1 MSEFSTLDALSA
13 AMEAAYTAD
22 HPRRALHDEQVRR
35 KVALQSIDEILE
47 WRPLSAFS
55 ADALEFLELLVSYWR
70 ELEVTVHAPGPD
82 AVQ

>member
-35 KVALQSIDEILE
+35 KVALQSIDESLSGGHSRHF
-47 WRPLSAFS
+47 RPTRSNFWNCSSVIGAS
-55 ADALEFLELLVSYWR
+55 SK
-70 ELEVTVHAPGPD
+70 
-82 AVQ
+82 